1 MPTITD
7 NMSEDGKSVEQ
18 RFIDIL
24 YNGGSAG
31 ELSGVLGN
39 LLRKMQHCD
48 NLVQFI
54 VGNGHGPAYA
64 YSVSTTASAKVLKIL
79 GTSSKVSPIVLASIM
94 SMTT

>member
-31 ELSGVLGN
+31 ELSGALGKSGT
-39 LLRKMQHCD
+39 RSD
-48 NLVQFI
+48 RT
-54 VGNGHGPAYA
+54 
-64 YSVSTTASAKVLKIL
+64 VSEERR
-79 GTSSKVSPIVLASIM
+79 
-94 SMTT
+94 

>member
-31 ELSGVLGN
+31 ELSGALGN

-54 VGNGHGPAYA
+54 VGNGHGPAYVH
-64 YSVSTTASAKVLKIL
+64 VSTTASAEVLKIL
-79 GTSSKVSPIVLASIM
+79 GTSSKISPIVLASIM
-94 SMTT
+94 SITT